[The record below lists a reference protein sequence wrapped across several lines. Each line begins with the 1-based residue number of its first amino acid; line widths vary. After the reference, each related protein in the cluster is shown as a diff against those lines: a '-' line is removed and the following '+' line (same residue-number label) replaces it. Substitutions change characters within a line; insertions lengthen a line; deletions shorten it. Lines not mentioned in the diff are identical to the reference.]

1 MLLDFPNW
9 FAGTVTI
16 VALIGLG
23 IFIYPWLLARRGGA
37 GAIGAVTVLLTF
49 LFYVF
54 DRRNDVPIPVS
65 ALLALLWAVAPV
77 VAGVVVHR
85 LRRKAAAG

>member
-1 MLLDFPNW
+1 LDFPNW

-37 GAIGAVTVLLTF
+37 GAIGAVTVLLSF

-77 VAGVVVHR
+77 AVGFIV
-85 LRRKAAAG
+85 RRIQGSAQAN

>member
-23 IFIYPWLLARRGGA
+23 IFIYPWLLARKGGA
-37 GAIGAVTVLLTF
+37 GAIGAVTVLLSF

-77 VAGVVVHR
+77 VAGIIVHR
-85 LRRKAAAG
+85 LQRKSATG

>member
-23 IFIYPWLLARRGGA
+23 IFVYPWLLARRGGA
-37 GAIGAVTVLLTF
+37 GAIGAVTVLLSF

-77 VAGVVVHR
+77 VAGIIVHR
-85 LRRKAAAG
+85 LQRKSATG

>member
-1 MLLDFPNW
+1 MVLDFPNW

-37 GAIGAVTVLLTF
+37 GAIGAVTVLLSF

-77 VAGVVVHR
+77 VAGIIVHR
-85 LRRKAAAG
+85 LQRKSATG

>member
-37 GAIGAVTVLLTF
+37 GAIGAVTVLLSF

-54 DRRNDVPIPVS
+54 DRRNDVPMPVS

-77 VAGVVVHR
+77 VAGIIVHR
-85 LRRKAAAG
+85 LQRKSATG

>member
-37 GAIGAVTVLLTF
+37 GAIGAVTVLLSF

-77 VAGVVVHR
+77 AVGFIV
-85 LRRKAAAG
+85 RRIQGSAQAN

>member
-1 MLLDFPNW
+1 MVLYFPNW

-37 GAIGAVTVLLTF
+37 GAIGAVTVLLSF

-77 VAGVVVHR
+77 VAGIIVHR
-85 LRRKAAAG
+85 LQRKSATG

>member
-1 MLLDFPNW
+1 MVLDFPNW

-37 GAIGAVTVLLTF
+37 GAIGAVTVLLSF

-77 VAGVVVHR
+77 AVGFIV
-85 LRRKAAAG
+85 RRIQGSAQAN

>member
-37 GAIGAVTVLLTF
+37 GAIGAVTVLLSF

-77 VAGVVVHR
+77 VAGIIVYR
-85 LRRKAAAG
+85 LQRKSATG

>member
-1 MLLDFPNW
+1 
-9 FAGTVTI
+9 
-16 VALIGLG
+16 
-23 IFIYPWLLARRGGA
+23 
-37 GAIGAVTVLLTF
+37 

-77 VAGVVVHR
+77 VAGIIVHR
-85 LRRKAAAG
+85 LQRKSATG

>member
-37 GAIGAVTVLLTF
+37 GAFGAVTVLLSF

-77 VAGVVVHR
+77 VAGIIVHR
-85 LRRKAAAG
+85 LQRKSATG

>member
-23 IFIYPWLLARRGGA
+23 IFINPWLLARKGGA
-37 GAIGAVTVLLTF
+37 GAIGAVTVLLSF

-77 VAGVVVHR
+77 VAGIIVHR
-85 LRRKAAAG
+85 LQRKSATG

>member
-9 FAGTVTI
+9 FAGTATI

-23 IFIYPWLLARRGGA
+23 IFIYPWLLARKGGA
-37 GAIGAVTVLLTF
+37 GAIGAVTVLLSF

-77 VAGVVVHR
+77 VTGIIVHR
-85 LRRKAAAG
+85 LRRKSATG

>member
-23 IFIYPWLLARRGGA
+23 IFIYPWLLSRRGGA
-37 GAIGAVTVLLTF
+37 GAIGAVTVLLSF

-77 VAGVVVHR
+77 VAGIIVHR
-85 LRRKAAAG
+85 LQRKSATG

>member
-1 MLLDFPNW
+1 
-9 FAGTVTI
+9 
-16 VALIGLG
+16 
-23 IFIYPWLLARRGGA
+23 ARRGGA
-37 GAIGAVTVLLTF
+37 GAIGAVTVLLSF

-77 VAGVVVHR
+77 VAGIIVHR
-85 LRRKAAAG
+85 LQRKSATG

>member
-37 GAIGAVTVLLTF
+37 GAIGAVTVLLSF

-77 VAGVVVHR
+77 VAGIIVHR
-85 LRRKAAAG
+85 LQRKSAAG

>member
-37 GAIGAVTVLLTF
+37 GAIGAVTVLLSF

-77 VAGVVVHR
+77 VAGIIVHR
-85 LRRKAAAG
+85 LQRKSATG

>member
-16 VALIGLG
+16 LALIGLG

-37 GAIGAVTVLLTF
+37 GAIGAVTVLLSF

-77 VAGVVVHR
+77 VAGIIVHR
-85 LRRKAAAG
+85 LQRKSATG